1 MKGIFGLAICFVL
14 FFCVSGCSGNEIDL
28 VKNGKLE
35 FDKGTT
41 LGNAFDNC
49 VFFKSTRWTSFQDQQ
64 KRVIVQ
70 FEGEIDLVRVAN
82 EAYMATINYQGGG
95 DARVIKRCLD
105 DKSCPIYSDSEKWTI
120 QFVILGNGDFDIAYM
135 GIEYNGQESK
145 IRNDS
150 YIRAIYANK
159 FPGGTGWAYSKAY
172 EWGQQNR

>member
-1 MKGIFGLAICFVL
+1 MKRIFALTICFTL
-14 FFCVSGCSGNEIDL
+14 FLCVSACSANEIEQ

-41 LGNAFDNC
+41 VGNAFDNC
-49 VFFKSTRWTSFQDQQ
+49 GFFKSTRWTSFQDRQ
-64 KRVIVQ
+64 KRTIVQ

-82 EAYMATINYQGGG
+82 EAYAATINYQSGN
-95 DARVIKRCLD
+95 DARVIKRCLE
-105 DKSCPIYSDSEKWTI
+105 DKSCPVYSDVEKWII
-120 QFVILGNGDFDIAYM
+120 QFIILNNRDFDIAYM

-172 EWGQQNR
+172 EWGQKNK